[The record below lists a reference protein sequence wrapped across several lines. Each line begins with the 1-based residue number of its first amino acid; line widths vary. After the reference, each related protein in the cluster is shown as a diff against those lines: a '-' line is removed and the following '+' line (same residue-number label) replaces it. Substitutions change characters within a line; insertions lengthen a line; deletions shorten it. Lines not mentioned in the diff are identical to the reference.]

1 MADEVREI
9 PVDMSQKKLSG
20 EVHLVSRGYT
30 PLRKRGKESGNCFY
44 SSLFHRSVQC
54 GTNHSA
60 VFCHMSAVIT
70 TSVGNYKV

>member
-1 MADEVREI
+1 MG
-9 PVDMSQKKLSG
+9 SSL
-20 EVHLVSRGYT
+20 SRGHT
-30 PLRKRGKESGNCFY
+30 MFHKRGKGSGNFFY
-44 SSLFHRSVQC
+44 SSLFHCSVQC